1 MTSLP
6 GAGANSSN
14 AGLGSGSRPAASVG
28 GEIAARYWGSAPT
41 SVVRFTTGIGHWVYD
56 VTGPADEK
64 VVVRIGSTDQQE
76 DFAGALRWSALL
88 RPLGV
93 PLPRLLESGVWC
105 GLPYLVLE
113 RLPGTDLIQV
123 YEQLDLRQKQQ
134 LAAEVCSIQRIV
146 ATLGPG
152 PGYGFVRV
160 ATSACCSSWANVIEQ
175 SLGRSRARIE
185 QSKFLG
191 FHAVDQVSR
200 HVNKLQGYFASI
212 QPLPFLDDV
221 TTKNVLVHQ
230 GVLSGIVDVDWICYG
245 DPLFTLALTRTS
257 LLAAGRD
264 LDYTDAWA
272 KLLATTPEQDRAVR
286 FYTALFCADFL
297 SEVGHAFNSEAA
309 AVDFA
314 WVERL
319 EAVLDTQLGDL

>member
-1 MTSLP
+1 VTSVAASGSVSRP
-6 GAGANSSN
+6 TASVATEIAGA
-14 AGLGSGSRPAASVG
+14 
-28 GEIAARYWGSAPT
+28 YWGRAPT

-64 VVVRIGSTDQQE
+64 LVVRIGNPGQHE
-76 DFAGALRWSALL
+76 DFAGALHWSALL

-93 PLPRLLESGVWC
+93 PLPRLLESGAWC

-113 RLPGTDLIQV
+113 RLPGTDLIHV
-123 YEQLDLRQKQQ
+123 YNQLDLRQKQQ
-134 LAAEVCSIQRIV
+134 LAAEVCSIQRRV
-146 ATLGPG
+146 ASVGAG

-160 ATSACCSSWANVIEQ
+160 AAEACCSSWAEVIEL
-175 SLGRSRARIE
+175 SLSRSKTRIE
-185 QSKFLG
+185 QRKLLSCR
-191 FHAVDQVSR
+191 AVDQVRR
-200 HVNKLQGYFASI
+200 HVNELQGYFAGI
-212 QPLPFLDDV
+212 EPLPFLDDV
-221 TTKNVLVHQ
+221 TTKNVLVHE

-245 DPLFTLALTRTS
+245 DPLFTLALTRAS

-272 KLLATTPEQDRAVR
+272 QLVATTPEQKRAVR

-314 WVERL
+314 WVERV
-319 EAVLDTQLGDL
+319 EAVLQAQLGDL